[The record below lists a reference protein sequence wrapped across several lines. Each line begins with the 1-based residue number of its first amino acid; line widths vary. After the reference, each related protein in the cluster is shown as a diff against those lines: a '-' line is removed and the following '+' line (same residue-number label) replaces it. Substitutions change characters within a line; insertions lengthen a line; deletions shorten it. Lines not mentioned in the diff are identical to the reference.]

1 VFAKAHIKSK
11 MAAVLRQPEER
22 LVDEALL
29 SDLVEE
35 SFALIEMMIELQ
47 EEFGVRVFV
56 QDDFK
61 AVRTVGELIAL
72 IEKYSATTLSS
83 RSWAPPGPSIVQRT
97 CNSSPRRV

>member
-1 VFAKAHIKSK
+1 MFDIATIKSK

-22 LVDEALL
+22 LVDETLL

-61 AVRTVGELIAL
+61 EVRTVGELIAL
-72 IEKYSATTLSS
+72 IEKYSATVLTS

>member
-1 VFAKAHIKSK
+1 MFAKANIKSK

-61 AVRTVGELIAL
+61 EVHTVGELIAL
-72 IEKYSATTLSS
+72 IEKYSATALTSS
-83 RSWAPPGPSIVQRT
+83 SWAPPGPSIVQRT

>member
-1 VFAKAHIKSK
+1 VFDKAHIKWK

-61 AVRTVGELIAL
+61 EVRTVGELIAL
-72 IEKYSATTLSS
+72 IEKYSATALTSEHQ
-83 RSWAPPGPSIVQRT
+83 A
-97 CNSSPRRV
+97 

>member
-1 VFAKAHIKSK
+1 MFDRASIKRK

-22 LVDEALL
+22 LADEVLL

-47 EEFGVRVFV
+47 EECEVRVFV

-61 AVRTVGELIAL
+61 QVRTVGEFIAL
-72 IEKYSATTLSS
+72 LEKYGTTALTS
-83 RSWAPPGPSIVQRT
+83 RGERYA
-97 CNSSPRRV
+97 